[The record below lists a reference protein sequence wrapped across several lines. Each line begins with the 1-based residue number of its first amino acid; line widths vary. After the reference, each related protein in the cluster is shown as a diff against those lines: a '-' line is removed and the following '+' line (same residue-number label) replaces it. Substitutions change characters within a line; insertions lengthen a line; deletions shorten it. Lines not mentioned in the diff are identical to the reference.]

1 MTFPNVDI
9 LVISIIISNHIVH
22 RVLIDDDSAINILF
36 TAVMVQKRIPSSK
49 LTLIKTPFITCCIKH
64 PFEMCFPL
72 AKFHGDC
79 YVIDL

>member
-1 MTFPNVDI
+1 
-9 LVISIIISNHIVH
+9 
-22 RVLIDDDSAINILF
+22 
-36 TAVMVQKRIPSSK
+36 MVQKRIPSSK